1 MVKLKKLYSSLS
13 CSITSFDQNVPQ
25 PRCINNASDAK
36 KWKKKE
42 SNLVTRGN
50 FETIS

>member
-13 CSITSFDQNVPQ
+13 CSITSFDKNVPQ

-36 KWKKKE
+36 KWEKKR
-42 SNLVTRGN
+42 V
-50 FETIS
+50 